1 MPCISATCNKMYKKK
16 KKDGEVYRVKYF
28 PFTPWKEKKKNHKAV
43 TETEIYVSR
52 QPAFTNQTKITW
64 QPNPASNKQDIF
76 NEGTIPYKCT
86 CILTSVL

>member
-1 MPCISATCNKMYKKK
+1 MYKKKKK

-28 PFTPWKEKKKNHKAV
+28 PFTPWKEKKKITKQWQKLR
-43 TETEIYVSR
+43 YVSR

-76 NEGTIPYKCT
+76 NEGTEDWSIPYKYT

>member
-43 TETEIYVSR
+43 TETEICV
-52 QPAFTNQTKITW
+52 QA
-64 QPNPASNKQDIF
+64 
-76 NEGTIPYKCT
+76 T
-86 CILTSVL
+86 CFHQSD